1 MQISRRVL
9 LVSKLI
15 SKFLIP
21 DFFAVSL
28 SVQNVVS
35 LHLGVEFCSVSERK

>member
-1 MQISRRVL
+1 MQISRTVL
-9 LVSKLI
+9 LISKLI

-28 SVQNVVS
+28 FVSNVMS
-35 LHLGVEFCSVSERK
+35 LHLGVEFCSVSRRK